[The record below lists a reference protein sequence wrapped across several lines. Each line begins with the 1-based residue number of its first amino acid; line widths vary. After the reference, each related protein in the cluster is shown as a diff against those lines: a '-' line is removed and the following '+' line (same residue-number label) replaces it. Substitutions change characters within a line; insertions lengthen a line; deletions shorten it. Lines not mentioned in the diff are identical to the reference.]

1 MSSKRKVSGL
11 SMGTS
16 NLIMSVIA
24 LVIAVI
30 LIISLFKL
38 SATYHDVVKHT
49 DQYMD
54 LKPEI
59 EELEKASDYLTEQVR
74 LYVITED
81 EVHINNY
88 LHEVRVDKR
97 REDSLSRIGEVLDGT
112 LSYQNLKRAFDE
124 SYDLM
129 NLEYHAMALVL
140 NKNGSDITTFEV
152 DYPLLEDELS
162 LSDEEKYAKAINL
175 VFGDTY
181 QSKKETIKT
190 SVEGS
195 AQELDNIL
203 KERVHTSAE
212 ELKNIMIFQQA
223 VILVLILFLGSLFTY
238 VVVRVVLPLRHGVG
252 YILGGREVKLEGIRE
267 YKYLANAYNIMRTKN
282 QHNKEVLTY
291 EVEHDKLTGLYNR
304 HGYDTLYANLDLEST
319 AYMLIDVDN
328 FKKINDMYGHAVGDK
343 VLKKVSSTLKKYFRN
358 DDYLCRIGGDEF
370 AVLLVNCGKE
380 FSDQLKEKSQ
390 SINITLQVKEEDIP
404 PVSISIGLAFGE
416 KDDNT
421 DTLFRKADTAL
432 YNTKKQG
439 RSGIS
444 IFEDEEENKNANA

>member
-1 MSSKRKVSGL
+1 MSKKKKVSGL

-24 LVIAVI
+24 LIIAVV
-30 LIISLFKL
+30 LIISLFQL
-38 SATYHDVVKHT
+38 SSTYHAVVNHT
-49 DQYMD
+49 EEYMD

-59 EELEKASDYLTEQVR
+59 EELEQASDFLTEEVR
-74 LYVITED
+74 LYVITEED
-81 EVHINNY
+81 VHINHY
-88 LHEVRVDKR
+88 LHEANVDKR
-97 REDSLSRIGEVLDGT
+97 REDSLAKIGEVLDGT
-112 LSYQNLKRAFDE
+112 PAYQNLKNAFDE

-129 NLEYHAMALVL
+129 TLEYNAMALVL
-140 NKNGSDITTFEV
+140 AKNNQDISEFGI
-152 DYPLLEDELS
+152 DYT
-162 LSDEEKYAKAINL
+162 LSDADINLSADEKYEKAIDL
-175 VFGDTY
+175 VFGETY
-181 QSKKETIKT
+181 VSKKLTIRDN
-190 SVEGS
+190 VEKS
-195 AQELDNIL
+195 AKELDNIL
-203 KERVHTSAE
+203 KDRVDNSTVK
-212 ELKNIMIFQQA
+212 LKNIMIFQQS
-223 VILVLILFLGSLFTY
+223 VILVLILFLASLFTY

-252 YILGGREVKLEGIRE
+252 YILSGKEVKLEGIRE

-304 HGYDTLYANLDLEST
+304 HGYDTLYSKLDLEST

-328 FKKINDMYGHAVGDK
+328 FKKINDIYGHAVGDK

-380 FSDQLKEKSQ
+380 FADQLKEKSQ
-390 SINITLQVKEEDIP
+390 SININLQVKEEDIP

-416 KDDNT
+416 KNDDT

-444 IFEDEEENKNANA
+444 IFEDEDGIK